1 MNVKRTGR
9 HVRIGVAVLMLGVA
23 CACSVTS
30 KPTTFKHYF
39 IPPATRVEPARFV
52 MQEPPLGDHGLYP
65 KQTPLQVAFA
75 GVAKPTVEADIR
87 SSRAEDFFRNGSEL
101 LAKAKPDAARAEFDK
116 ALEILFTADKNV
128 AGRETLIE
136 KYQRLVEATY
146 RLEVEAASQGAQNQ
160 EPAFDKSPLED
171 IAGMTFPLE
180 PGLEGKVKE
189 ELQATVSQLPLQ
201 LADPVLSFINYF
213 SSPRGKRVL
222 TYGLQRSG
230 RYAPMIRR
238 ILDEEGVPQ
247 ELIYL
252 AQAES
257 GFLPRAVSRKKATG
271 MWQFVQFRGREY
283 GLMQTPSADDRLD
296 PEKATRAA
304 ARHLRDLFAE
314 FGDWYLAIAAYNCG
328 PGNVDR
334 AIVRTGYADFWE
346 LYKRNVLPRETAN
359 YLPIIVAMTIMAK
372 NPADYGLDGVV
383 PDVPLEYDTIQ
394 TSAPTHLALLA
405 DVSDKPL
412 ASIREMN
419 PAVLKMVAPSGYAV
433 HVPKGSAKSVLAAL
447 DAIPEE
453 RRASWRVHRVGSS
466 ETIASIARRYKTTE
480 KSIASANGSDAM
492 EPETGDLVV
501 IPVAY
506 PGPVAPVAKSR
517 KAKKTTKASVRASSR
532 RPTPKKAAA
541 ANTPSRKPKRPSA
554 ASTKTVASARAGHPA
569 AAANS
574 PSRKPKRPSATS
586 TKTVASARA
595 GHPAAAGS
603 R

>member
-1 MNVKRTGR
+1 MLLKRVGPLA
-9 HVRIGVAVLMLGVA
+9 RIGMAVLLFGLA
-23 CACSVTS
+23 AACSITS
-30 KPTTFKHYF
+30 KPVTFTNRF
-39 IPPATRVEPARFV
+39 VPPATRVDPPQFV
-52 MQEPPLGDHGLYP
+52 LQDPPLTDHGLYP

-75 GVAKPTVEADIR
+75 GVARPTIEADIR
-87 SSRAEDFFRNGSEL
+87 GSRAEDFFQNGTDL
-101 LAKAKPDAARAEFDK
+101 LAKSKPEAARAEFDR
-116 ALEILFTADKNV
+116 ALEILFTADRDV
-128 AGRETLIE
+128 AGREKLIQ

-146 RLEVEAASQGAQNQ
+146 RLEVEAASQNPQSQ

-171 IAGMTFPLE
+171 IAAMTFPLE

-189 ELQATVSQLPLQ
+189 QLQATVSQLPLE

-213 SSPRGKRVL
+213 SSTRGKRSL

-257 GFLPRAVSRKKATG
+257 GFFPRAVSSKRATG

-283 GLMQTPSADDRLD
+283 GLMQTASADDRLD

-304 ARHLRDLFAE
+304 ARHLRDLYAE

-328 PGNVDR
+328 PGNVDK
-334 AIVRTGYADFWE
+334 AILRTGYADFWE
-346 LYKRNVLPRETAN
+346 LYKRNVLPLETAN

-372 NPADYGLDGVV
+372 NPADYGLDSIV
-383 PDVPLEYDTIQ
+383 PDAPLEYDTIQ

-405 DVSDKPL
+405 DVTGKPL
-412 ASIREMN
+412 ATIREMN

-433 HVPKGSAKSVLAAL
+433 HVPKGSAQSVLASL

-466 ETIASIARRYKTTE
+466 ETIASLARRYKTTE
-480 KSIASANGSDAM
+480 KSITSANGSREL
-492 EPETGDLVV
+492 EPEAGDLVV

-506 PGPVAPVAKSR
+506 PGSTIAVTKSR
-517 KAKKTTKASVRASSR
+517 QTRKSTATASSKPAAKPTPRKTTAKA
-532 RPTPKKAAA
+532 PTPKKTSPKVASSRAPSKAATA
-541 ANTPSRKPKRPSA
+541 KAPAPKAKSPA
-554 ASTKTVASARAGHPA
+554 TASTKTVASASTGHAAPA
-569 AAANS
+569 RS
-574 PSRKPKRPSATS
+574 Q
-586 TKTVASARA
+586 
-595 GHPAAAGS
+595 
-603 R
+603 